1 MANIRRNETDTMIF
15 KIYDCDFGIKYNG
28 QNYDFVHIQSLVIED
43 PENTKLIR
51 GANGGNKLGLIY
63 KEGLKEPKKITVTI
77 IGMDASLKAVLDQ
90 AYQAKDRLDVFCV
103 SRVDGSSKM
112 GQDAV
117 LSMQPQQLNI
127 DEGPESMNV
136 VLVFHCF
143 NMQETH
149 KS

>member
-1 MANIRRNETDTMIF
+1 MIF

-28 QNYDFVHIQSLVIED
+28 QSYDFTHIQSLVIED

-63 KEGLKEPKKITVTI
+63 KEGIKEPKKITAVI
-77 IGMDASLKAVLDQ
+77 IGMDSSLKAVLDQ
-90 AYQAKDRLDVFCV
+90 AYTNKDRLDVFCI

-112 GQDAV
+112 AQDAV
-117 LSMQPQQLNI
+117 LSMQPQQVNI

-136 VLVFHCF
+136 SLVFSSF
-143 NMQETH
+143 NLTETH